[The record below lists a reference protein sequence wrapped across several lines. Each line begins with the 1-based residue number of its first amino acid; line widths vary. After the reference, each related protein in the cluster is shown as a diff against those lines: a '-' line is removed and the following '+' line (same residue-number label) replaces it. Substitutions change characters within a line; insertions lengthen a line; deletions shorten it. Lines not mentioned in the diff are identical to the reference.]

1 MASGAGRTGWVRE
14 RDLLPEF
21 FWAADAASLRGQRRS
36 VLLSAWELVLLVV
49 AAATGSADGEPW
61 AWPAAGAY
69 LGAVALAVVISRQ
82 NPQGLWYEGR
92 AAAESVKTLVWKYA
106 VRADAYQPPPR
117 TLPDAEGLYRFQ
129 LGRVLGAFR
138 DSPVAVPG
146 SGAGSGTGSEAGG
159 EAGSAA
165 EITAAMRDLR
175 EQPLAVRREVYLGE
189 RIQVQHDWYR
199 AKARY
204 CARAGHWAGVLGVL
218 LPALGLV
225 LALLRAL
232 GAFTYD
238 ALGTV
243 SAVAAS
249 VTAWAQLRQYR
260 PLAAA
265 YGLAAEELAQIQR
278 QLAELDLDAPEAEEI
293 WARLARDAEDAI
305 SREHTTWQARRE
317 VRTTTDREDEND
329 REDEDHREHEHH
341 RGQGT
346 DPEHRPAPEHRI
358 DREH

>member
-1 MASGAGRTGWVRE
+1 MRE
-14 RDLLPEF
+14 RELLPEF
-21 FWAADAASLRGQRRS
+21 FWAADTASLRGQRRA
-36 VLLSAWELVLLVV
+36 VLLSAWELLLLLV

-61 AWPAAGAY
+61 AWPAAAAY
-69 LGAVALAVVISRQ
+69 LGAMALAVVISRQ

-92 AAAESVKTLVWKYA
+92 AAAESVKTLAWKFA

-117 TLPDAEGLYRFQ
+117 SLPDAEGLYRFQ
-129 LGRVLGAFR
+129 LDRVLGAFR

-146 SGAGSGTGSEAGG
+146 PGAEHAG
-159 EAGSAA
+159 
-165 EITAAMRDLR
+165 ITEAMRDLR
-175 EQPLAVRREVYLGE
+175 DQPLAVRREVYLNE
-189 RIQVQHDWYR
+189 RIQVQQDWYR
-199 AKARY
+199 TKARY

-225 LALLRAL
+225 LAVLRAL
-232 GAFTYD
+232 GAYTYD

-265 YGLAAEELAQIQR
+265 YGLAADELELIRFQLAQ
-278 QLAELDLDAPEAEEI
+278 LDLESVDAEEI
-293 WARLARDAEDAI
+293 WARLARDAEDAV

-317 VRTTTDREDEND
+317 VRTTTDRE
-329 REDEDHREHEHH
+329 H
-341 RGQGT
+341 
-346 DPEHRPAPEHRI
+346 
-358 DREH
+358 

>member
-36 VLLSAWELVLLVV
+36 VLLSAWELVLLVI
-49 AAATGSADGEPW
+49 AAATGSADGAPR
-61 AWPAAGAY
+61 AWPAAAAY
-69 LGAVALAVVISRQ
+69 LGAIALAVVISRQ

-92 AAAESVKTLVWKYA
+92 AAAESVKTLAWKYA

-117 TLPDAEGLYRFQ
+117 ALPDAEGLYRFQ

-138 DSPVAVPG
+138 DTPVAVPG
-146 SGAGSGTGSEAGG
+146 SGVEV
-159 EAGSAA
+159 
-165 EITAAMRDLR
+165 TAAMRDLR
-175 EQPLAVRREVYLGE
+175 EQPLAVRREVYLAE

-204 CARAGHWAGVLGVL
+204 CARAGYWAGMLGVL

-225 LALLRAL
+225 LAVLRAL

-249 VTAWAQLRQYR
+249 VTAWAQLRQFR

-265 YGLAAEELAQIQR
+265 YGLAAAELAQIQR
-278 QLAELDLDAPEAEEI
+278 QLARLDLDSKEAEEV

-317 VRTTTDREDEND
+317 VRTTTDREHGTDPA
-329 REDEDHREHEHH
+329 H
-341 RGQGT
+341 GT
-346 DPEHRPAPEHRI
+346 DPEH
-358 DREH
+358 

>member
-1 MASGAGRTGWVRE
+1 MRE
-14 RDLLPEF
+14 RDLLPGF

-61 AWPAAGAY
+61 AWPAAVAY

-117 TLPDAEGLYRFQ
+117 ALPDAEGLYRFQ

-138 DSPVAVPG
+138 DGPAAVPG
-146 SGAGSGTGSEAGG
+146 SGAGSGAD
-159 EAGSAA
+159 
-165 EITAAMRDLR
+165 ITAAMRDLR
-175 EQPLAVRREVYLGE
+175 EQPLAVRREVYLAE

-204 CARAGHWAGVLGVL
+204 CARTGHWAGVLGVL

-278 QLAELDLDAPEAEEI
+278 QLAELDLDSPEAEEI

-317 VRTTTDREDEND
+317 VRTTTDREQEHD
-329 REDEDHREHEHH
+329 REQDRDGAREQETEREH
-341 RGQGT
+341 GT
-346 DPEHRPAPEHRI
+346 APEHRT

>member
-1 MASGAGRTGWVRE
+1 MRE
-14 RDLLPEF
+14 RELLPEF
-21 FWAADAASLRGQRRS
+21 FWAADAASLRGQHRA
-36 VLLSAWELVLLVV
+36 VLLSAWELLLLLI
-49 AAATGSADGEPW
+49 AAAAGSADGEPW

-69 LGAVALAVVISRQ
+69 LGAMALAVVISRQ

-92 AAAESVKTLVWKYA
+92 AAAESVKTLAWKFA

-117 TLPDAEGLYRFQ
+117 SLPDAEGLYRFQ
-129 LGRVLGAFR
+129 LARVLGAFR
-138 DSPVAVPG
+138 DSPVAVPA
-146 SGAGSGTGSEAGG
+146 SKVELAG
-159 EAGSAA
+159 
-165 EITAAMRDLR
+165 ITEAMRDLR
-175 EQPLAVRREVYLGE
+175 DQPLAVRREVYLNE
-189 RIQVQHDWYR
+189 RIRVQHDWYR
-199 AKARY
+199 GKSRY
-204 CARAGHWAGVLGVL
+204 CARAGYWTGVLGVL

-265 YGLAAEELAQIQR
+265 YGLAADELELIR
-278 QLAELDLDAPEAEEI
+278 SQLARLDLESVDAEEI
-293 WARLARDAEDAI
+293 WARLARDAEDAV

-317 VRTTTDREDEND
+317 VRTTTDRE
-329 REDEDHREHEHH
+329 H
-341 RGQGT
+341 
-346 DPEHRPAPEHRI
+346 
-358 DREH
+358 

>member
-1 MASGAGRTGWVRE
+1 MRE
-14 RDLLPEF
+14 RDLLPGF
-21 FWAADAASLRGQRRS
+21 FWAADTASLRGQRRS

-61 AWPAAGAY
+61 AWPAAVAY

-138 DSPVAVPG
+138 NSPVAVPG
-146 SGAGSGTGSEAGG
+146 GGT
-159 EAGSAA
+159 

-189 RIQVQHDWYR
+189 RIHVQHDWYR

-265 YGLAAEELAQIQR
+265 YALAAEELAQIQQ
-278 QLAELDLDAPEAEEI
+278 QLAELDLDALEAEEV

-317 VRTTTDREDEND
+317 VRTTSDREHEDDQEHEDDGEQRNDRVPGAGPEHPTDRE
-329 REDEDHREHEHH
+329 H
-341 RGQGT
+341 
-346 DPEHRPAPEHRI
+346 
-358 DREH
+358 

>member
-1 MASGAGRTGWVRE
+1 M
-14 RDLLPEF
+14 PEL
-21 FWAADAASLRGQRRS
+21 FWTADSASLQGQNRA
-36 VLLSAWELVLLVV
+36 VILSAWELILLVV

-61 AWPAAGAY
+61 AWPAAVAY
-69 LGAVALAVVISRQ
+69 LGAIALSVVISRQ

-92 AAAESVKTLVWKYA
+92 AAAESVKTLAWKFA

-138 DSPVAVPG
+138 G
-146 SGAGSGTGSEAGG
+146 SRVIGPDTGVEL
-159 EAGSAA
+159 A
-165 EITAAMRDLR
+165 EITEAMRGLR
-175 EQPLAVRREVYLGE
+175 EQPLAVRREVYLRE

-199 AKARY
+199 SKSRH
-204 CARAGHWAGVLGVL
+204 CARAGHWAGVLGVV

-225 LALLRAL
+225 LAVLRAL

-265 YGLAAEELAQIQR
+265 YGLAADELELIRR
-278 QLAELDLDAPEAEEI
+278 QLTRLDVESADAEEI
-293 WARLARDAEDAI
+293 WARLARDAEDAV

-317 VRTTTDREDEND
+317 IRTTTDR
-329 REDEDHREHEHH
+329 DH
-341 RGQGT
+341 
-346 DPEHRPAPEHRI
+346 
-358 DREH
+358 

>member
-14 RDLLPEF
+14 RDLLPDL
-21 FWAADAASLRGQRRS
+21 FWAADSVSLRGQHRS
-36 VLLSAWELVLLVV
+36 VVLSAWELALLLV
-49 AAATGSADGEPW
+49 AAATGSADGEAW
-61 AWPAAGAY
+61 AWPAAVAY
-69 LGAVALAVVISRQ
+69 LGAIGFAVVIGRQ

-92 AAAESVKTLVWKYA
+92 AAAESVKTLAWKFA

-138 DSPVAVPG
+138 DGPVIGPEPG
-146 SGAGSGTGSEAGG
+146 AEPGG
-159 EAGSAA
+159 
-165 EITAAMRDLR
+165 ITAAMRDLR
-175 EQPLAVRREVYLGE
+175 EQPLAVRREVYLRE
-189 RIQVQHDWYR
+189 RIEVQYAWYR
-199 AKARY
+199 SKSRY
-204 CARAGHWAGVLGVL
+204 CARAGFWTGVLGVV

-225 LALLRAL
+225 LAVLRAL

-249 VTAWAQLRQYR
+249 VAAWAQLRQYR

-265 YGLAAEELAQIQR
+265 YGLAADELEQIKR
-278 QLAELDLDAPEAEEI
+278 QLTALELESADAEEV
-293 WARLARDAEDAI
+293 WARLARDAEDAV

-317 VRTTTDREDEND
+317 IRTTTDR
-329 REDEDHREHEHH
+329 
-341 RGQGT
+341 
-346 DPEHRPAPEHRI
+346 
-358 DREH
+358 

>member
-1 MASGAGRTGWVRE
+1 MRE
-14 RDLLPEF
+14 RDLLPEL
-21 FWAADAASLRGQRRS
+21 FWAADAASLHGQRRS

-61 AWPAAGAY
+61 AWPAAVAY

-92 AAAESVKTLVWKYA
+92 AAAESVKTLAWKYA

-117 TLPDAEGLYRFQ
+117 ALPDAEGLYRFQ

-146 SGAGSGTGSEAGG
+146 NGVG
-159 EAGSAA
+159 
-165 EITAAMRDLR
+165 ITAAMRDLR

-189 RIQVQHDWYR
+189 RIRLQHDWYR

-204 CARAGHWAGVLGVL
+204 CARAGYWAGVLGVL

-232 GAFTYD
+232 GAFSYD

-265 YGLAAEELAQIQR
+265 YGLAAEELAQILR
-278 QLAELDLDAPEAEEI
+278 QLADLDVDSPEAEEI

-317 VRTTTDREDEND
+317 VRTTADREQEESREQQSDRDGGTGPAQETHPARATDRDHGSDPGHRTDRE
-329 REDEDHREHEHH
+329 H
-341 RGQGT
+341 
-346 DPEHRPAPEHRI
+346 
-358 DREH
+358 

>member
-1 MASGAGRTGWVRE
+1 MRE

-21 FWAADAASLRGQRRS
+21 FWTADAASLRGQRRS
-36 VLLSAWELVLLVV
+36 VLLSAWELLLLVL

-61 AWPAAGAY
+61 AWAAAAAY
-69 LGAVALAVVISRQ
+69 LGAIALAVVISRQ

-92 AAAESVKTLVWKYA
+92 AAAESVKTLAWKFA

-129 LGRVLGAFR
+129 LGGVLGAFPGGR
-138 DSPVAVPG
+138 VVAP
-146 SGAGSGTGSEAGG
+146 GTGV
-159 EAGSAA
+159 

-175 EQPLAVRREVYLGE
+175 EQPLAVRREVYLRE

-199 AKARY
+199 AKSRH
-204 CARAGHWAGVLGVL
+204 CARAGDLAGVLGVV

-225 LALLRAL
+225 LAVLRAL
-232 GAFTYD
+232 GAFSYD

-265 YGLAAEELAQIQR
+265 YGLAADELELIRR
-278 QLAELDLDAPEAEEI
+278 QLARLDLESADAEEL
-293 WARLARDAEDAI
+293 WARLARDAEDAV

-317 VRTTTDREDEND
+317 IRTTTDR
-329 REDEDHREHEHH
+329 DH
-341 RGQGT
+341 
-346 DPEHRPAPEHRI
+346 
-358 DREH
+358 

>member
-1 MASGAGRTGWVRE
+1 MASGAERTGWVRE
-14 RDLLPEF
+14 RDLLPEL
-21 FWAADAASLRGQRRS
+21 FWAADAASLHGQRRS

-61 AWPAAGAY
+61 AWPAAVAY

-92 AAAESVKTLVWKYA
+92 AAAESVKTLAWKYA

-117 TLPDAEGLYRFQ
+117 ALPDAEGLYRFQ

-146 SGAGSGTGSEAGG
+146 NGVG
-159 EAGSAA
+159 
-165 EITAAMRDLR
+165 ITAAMRDLR

-189 RIQVQHDWYR
+189 RIRLQHDWYR

-204 CARAGHWAGVLGVL
+204 CARAGYWAGVLGVL

-232 GAFTYD
+232 GAFSYD

-265 YGLAAEELAQIQR
+265 YGLAAEELAQILR
-278 QLAELDLDAPEAEEI
+278 QLADLDVDSPEAEEI

-317 VRTTTDREDEND
+317 VRTTADREQEESREQQSDRDGGTGPAQETHPARATDRDHGSDPGHRTDRE
-329 REDEDHREHEHH
+329 H
-341 RGQGT
+341 
-346 DPEHRPAPEHRI
+346 
-358 DREH
+358 

>member
-1 MASGAGRTGWVRE
+1 MRE
-14 RDLLPEF
+14 RELLPEF
-21 FWAADAASLRGQRRS
+21 FWAADAASLRGQRRA
-36 VLLSAWELVLLVV
+36 VLLSAWELLLLLI

-69 LGAVALAVVISRQ
+69 LGAMALAVVISRQ

-92 AAAESVKTLVWKYA
+92 AAAESVKTLAWKFA

-117 TLPDAEGLYRFQ
+117 SLPDAEGLYRFQ
-129 LGRVLGAFR
+129 LARVLGAFR
-138 DSPVAVPG
+138 DSPVAVPA
-146 SGAGSGTGSEAGG
+146 SGVELAG
-159 EAGSAA
+159 
-165 EITAAMRDLR
+165 ITEAMRDLR
-175 EQPLAVRREVYLGE
+175 DQPLAVRREVYLNE
-189 RIQVQHDWYR
+189 RIRVQHDWYR
-199 AKARY
+199 GKSRY
-204 CARAGHWAGVLGVL
+204 CARAGYWTGVLGVL

-225 LALLRAL
+225 LAVLRAL

-265 YGLAAEELAQIQR
+265 YGLAADELELIR
-278 QLAELDLDAPEAEEI
+278 SQLARLDLESVDAEEI
-293 WARLARDAEDAI
+293 WARLARDAEDAV

-317 VRTTTDREDEND
+317 VRTTTDRE
-329 REDEDHREHEHH
+329 H
-341 RGQGT
+341 
-346 DPEHRPAPEHRI
+346 
-358 DREH
+358 